1 MSNEHNKTTEELQER
16 INVLLNENEKL
27 RQERNNLH
35 DELGKYV
42 DKFIEMRSKF
52 EKLAEEVNFL
62 MSIANKNK

>member
-1 MSNEHNKTTEELQER
+1 MSNEHNKKTEELQER

-27 RQERNNLH
+27 RAERNNLH

-52 EKLAEEVNFL
+52 EKLAEEVDFL
-62 MSIANKNK
+62 MKAAKKK

>member
-27 RQERNNLH
+27 RAERNNLH

-62 MSIANKNK
+62 MSVAKKK